1 MDKKTKW
8 SAAAVAA
15 LIAGGANAGDR
26 GQFQITPYVGHANV
40 RVDGQYLE
48 FGDRQSYSQW
58 VAGITAGYR
67 APFGLVVE
75 IGMAASGEPLFGWVV
90 GGELRE
96 TYGAVGYD
104 FELGRGWNITPKLGL
119 TNWELQG
126 GQREDVV
133 DGSGQ
138 LQDRI
143 DGEDAFLEIA
153 VTRHFNSHVGIGFSL
168 RHAEVEFGSVSSGAF
183 RFVWSL

>member
-8 SAAAVAA
+8 SAAAVVA
-15 LIAGGANAGDR
+15 LIAGTANAGDR

-48 FGDRQSYSQW
+48 FGDSESFTQW
-58 VAGITAGYR
+58 IAGISAGYR

-75 IGMAASGEPLFGWVV
+75 IGTAASGEPLFGWAV
-90 GGELRE
+90 GGEVRE

-119 TNWELQG
+119 TNWELQSG
-126 GQREDVV
+126 ELEDVV
-133 DGSGQ
+133 DGSGE

-153 VTRHFNSHVGIGFSL
+153 VTKHFNSHVGIGFSL
-168 RHAEVEFGSVSSGAF
+168 RHAEVEFGSVSSAAF